1 MASRTLAKRKG
12 KDFSVS
18 EKVQLIDYKKENP
31 KASVRVIA
39 DKFDCGKSQ
48 ISIYFFFLMDGWTD
62 STLKVKLFVV
72 RQEVLVKKLKHLGK
86 MR

>member
-39 DKFDCGKSQ
+39 DKFDCGK
-48 ISIYFFFLMDGWTD
+48 
-62 STLKVKLFVV
+62 
-72 RQEVLVKKLKHLGK
+72 
-86 MR
+86 